1 MGVCMLLPQTRVQV
15 VHIHKH
21 VRAAH
26 RVHSVTLSVTTKKEH
41 VPQTLPIG
49 EMKNESRKK
58 GVKKRKR
65 KGIKKRKK
73 KRTAACAY
81 ASMAWLSET

>member
-1 MGVCMLLPQTRVQV
+1 
-15 VHIHKH
+15 
-21 VRAAH
+21 
-26 RVHSVTLSVTTKKEH
+26 
-41 VPQTLPIG
+41 
-49 EMKNESRKK
+49 MKNESRKK

-65 KGIKKRKK
+65 KGIKKRKRKK